1 MRTPASYSS
10 PKAGFLR
17 QYSFSIATCTIALLS
32 LFTDLYSELSI
43 CLFSITVFTVIDRL
57 GKGIVL
63 RELIALYSVF
73 VCLVMPAAGYSYYTV
88 NNHLAKLWGRF
99 MPVAE
104 DTYFSFALPA
114 EALFVLAICWPI
126 ATKQVSDQ
134 GALLQAILGRCR
146 KILLQIPNTSIY
158 LITIGLVALTVSRY
172 LPGFLQFIGTL
183 VFWSSFAGVL
193 YLFFT
198 PEFKRKKLILIGFAI
213 LIFLLAVQNGMFTLV
228 AYMGITIFSF
238 FFLGRKTSF
247 IKKLVAFLIGCSFL
261 LVLQG
266 TKGNY
271 RKYIWNQGYQD
282 DKSLLFA
289 NLFINQIG
297 HFSDFFTP
305 DAFFPIYYRTNQGF
319 NISLVMRMF
328 PAHKEFDYGANLGV
342 SMAASIVPRLFWPDK
357 PEAGGKFNMKYYTG
371 TILSE
376 GWSTNVGPLGE
387 AYGSFGITGGI
398 IYMFFL
404 GGFIRWAYKRVF
416 VLSVKTPLLIF
427 WLPVIFYQ
435 VTYSAESDTLQIM
448 NSVIKSAFFLWML
461 EKMAPGWFGV
471 IKKKFRRNLPPK
483 EKEFVSPT

>member
-1 MRTPASYSS
+1 MRNPASYPS
-10 PKAGFLR
+10 PRLNFLR
-17 QYSFSIATCTIALLS
+17 QYSFSIATCIIALLS
-32 LFTDLYSELSI
+32 LFTDLYAALSI
-43 CLFSITVFTVIDRL
+43 CLFSITVLTVIDRL

-73 VCLVMPAAGYSYYTV
+73 VCLLMPAAGYAYYTI
-88 NNHLAKLWGRF
+88 NNPLAKLWGRY
-99 MPVAE
+99 MPVAA
-104 DTYFSFALPA
+104 DRYFSFALPA
-114 EALFVLAICWPI
+114 ETLFVLAICWPI
-126 ATKQVSDQ
+126 ATKQASDQ
-134 GALLQAILGRCR
+134 GALLQAILGRCG

-158 LITIGLVALTVSRY
+158 LITVGLVFLIVSRF
-172 LPGFLQFIGTL
+172 LPGFMQFVGTL

-193 YLFFT
+193 YLYFT
-198 PEFKRKKLILIGFAI
+198 PEFKRKKLILTGFGI
-213 LIFLLAVQNGMFTLV
+213 LIFFLAVQNGMFTLV

-247 IKKLVAFLIGCSFL
+247 IKKLIAFLIGCSFL
-261 LVLQG
+261 LVLRG

-271 RKYIWNQGYQD
+271 RRLIWNQGYQD

-319 NISLVMRMF
+319 NISLVMRRF
-328 PAHKEFDYGANLGV
+328 PARKDFDYGANLGV
-342 SMAASIVPRLFWPDK
+342 SIASSVVPRLFWPDK

-371 TILSE
+371 ITLSE

-387 AYGSFGITGGI
+387 AYGSFGVTGGI
-398 IYMFFL
+398 KYMFFL

-461 EKMAPGWFGV
+461 EKLAPGWFGV
-471 IKKKFRRNLPPK
+471 IKKKFRRNPPPK